1 MKYLKL
7 FEDFTGEKILYLFD
21 FDETLVETPEF
32 EEAAIAYL
40 NESLSIGEI
49 LDNYASRMGITPKDF
64 KIENGKIY
72 IDYIGQ
78 DYKQPWILKGKRL
91 YLTAPQYHW
100 THSPDSLPTGTLELV
115 ELYNSVEDKAI
126 ITARPEDM
134 RDIIVGKM
142 KELGLEQ
149 PKWGLHMFPIRSGSG
164 APGQW
169 KGDVAVSLIEESGI
183 NNVKFYDDKP
193 KIVNRVVRT
202 VKEKLP
208 NIKIEGI
215 RVRSEQLTEE
225 VNWKKLAT
233 GAAMVG
239 AIGLGTIL
247 SGPSDVASLED
258 TEVIAGKKFKQ
269 YSLSAAGESFD
280 INESEDGIMSA
291 EWETESGSGKDRTTT
306 THNCVTIPNK
316 NITDIWYDTKMFN
329 GVFVSGKPFAGA
341 THLKLSDLDIS
352 DETDTY
358 IIYSGKMFSDID
370 DIVVNKNHI
379 EGEEFTISDDP
390 LNATYIVDEIEY
402 NIYLFGVKTMGGGK
416 TGGAG
421 SGASY

>member
-208 NIKIEGI
+208 NVKIEGI

-225 VNWKKLAT
+225 VNMKYLKLYEDLIYDDKEWEIKTLIIYSTYRGISNYYEMINRHFKKYA
-233 GAAMVG
+233 
-239 AIGLGTIL
+239 
-247 SGPSDVASLED
+247 LELVD
-258 TEVIAGKKFKQ
+258 DNYLKLVVSPDEPARGYNLTEKSESYMEEMKELMREEFQ
-269 YSLSAAGESFD
+269 STESRSLSANQIIILLCLCISGK
-280 INESEDGIMSA
+280 IMSDFTTA
-291 EWETESGSGKDRTTT
+291 TEVRDVYLLSSYGFINDDLTL
-306 THNCVTIPNK
+306 
-316 NITDIWYDTKMFN
+316 TKTGRKLAMTL
-329 GVFVSGKPFAGA
+329 GYE
-341 THLKLSDLDIS
+341 LKLKL
-352 DETDTY
+352 T
-358 IIYSGKMFSDID
+358 
-370 DIVVNKNHI
+370 N
-379 EGEEFTISDDP
+379 
-390 LNATYIVDEIEY
+390 
-402 NIYLFGVKTMGGGK
+402 
-416 TGGAG
+416 
-421 SGASY
+421 